1 MKKTLIFQVSLFLI
15 ISSLLISG
23 CKKDPTPPVLSTT
36 DVSEITYT
44 TAKSGGSITSNGG
57 APITARG
64 ICWSTTQNP
73 TTAGIHTT
81 DGAGSGSF
89 ESNLTDLTA
98 GTIYYVRAYATNSAG
113 TAYGNQVSFTTTEL
127 AVATLTTTEVTEIT
141 LTTAISGGD
150 VTNDGG
156 APVTARGICWNTLE
170 NPTVDNSK
178 TADGDGTGSYVS
190 TMTELTPGTT
200 YYVRAYATNSVGT
213 AYGNQVS
220 FTTTAILIPTL
231 TTSDISEVT
240 TTTAKSGGNI
250 TSDGGG
256 EVTARGVCWSTSENP
271 TTENSITVDG
281 SGTGLFESSMT
292 ELTAGTTY
300 YVRAYATNVAGT
312 AYGNQVS
319 FTTIAVVVPELT
331 TTVVSGIT
339 NTTAQSGGNIS
350 IDGGSPVTA
359 RGVAWSTTENP
370 TTANDTTLNGSG
382 TGGFVSQLTEL
393 TPGTTYYVRAYAT
406 NSAGTAYGNQVSFT
420 TTAIVIPTLTTA
432 AVTAI
437 TSETATSGGNI
448 TANGGSPVTARGVVW
463 NTTENPTITNSS
475 TSNGTGTGSF
485 VSNLTGLAAGTT
497 YYVRAYATNSAGTAY
512 GNQVS
517 FTTAVIP
524 GVPVLATTQF
534 SEITP
539 TSVVTGGT
547 ISNNGG
553 SAIVANGVCW
563 STSENPTIADNI
575 TTNALGSATFVSS
588 ITGLTP
594 GTVYYV
600 RAYASNSS
608 ETGYGNQLILTTSI
622 SDIEGN
628 VYRTVLIG
636 TQLWTAVNLKTSKLN
651 DNTDIPNVTGNA
663 EWIAQTTMAYSI
675 YSNNAANKDTYG
687 ALYNWH
693 TVNTGLLCPAG
704 WHVPTDVEYNT
715 MEMYLGIPAADI
727 NVYGFRG
734 SDQGTQLKGT
744 TTWDA
749 GGNGTNSSGFNA
761 LARGYRQWTTG
772 QFWGSGVNTY
782 FWTSTD
788 DASNGNPTVAWY
800 RRLDN
805 TDTRSYKATTEKTG
819 GKYVRCI
826 KD

>member
-1 MKKTLIFQVSLFLI
+1 MKKTHIFQVSLILI

-36 DVSEITYT
+36 EVSEITYT
-44 TAKSGGSITSNGG
+44 TAKSGGRITSIGG
-57 APITARG
+57 APVTARG

-81 DGAGSGSF
+81 DGVGSGPF
-89 ESNLTDLTA
+89 DSNLTGLTA

-113 TAYGNQVSFTTTEL
+113 TAYGKQVSFTTTEIT
-127 AVATLTTTEVTEIT
+127 VATITSAEVTEIT
-141 LTTAISGGD
+141 LNSALSGGD

-178 TADGDGTGSYVS
+178 TADGDGTGSFVS

-200 YYVRAYATNSVGT
+200 YYVRAYATNSIGT

-220 FTTTAILIPTL
+220 FTTTAIMVPAL

-240 TTTAKSGGNI
+240 ITSAKSGGNI

-256 EVTARGVCWSTSENP
+256 TVSARGVCWSTSENP
-271 TTENSITVDG
+271 TTANSTTVDG
-281 SGTGLFESSMT
+281 AGTGLFESSMT
-292 ELTAGTTY
+292 ELTPGTTY

-319 FTTIAVVVPELT
+319 FTTTAIVVPELT
-331 TTVVSGIT
+331 TNEVTGIT
-339 NTTAQSGGNIS
+339 NTTAQSGGNIT

-370 TTANDTTLNGSG
+370 TIAGDTTVNGSG

-406 NSAGTAYGNQVSFT
+406 NSAGTAYGNEISFT

-432 AVTAI
+432 PVTSI

-448 TANGGSPVTARGVVW
+448 TADGGSPVTVRGVVW
-463 NTTENPTITNSS
+463 STTENPTTTNSF
-475 TSNGTGTGSF
+475 TTNGTGTGSY

-517 FTTAVIP
+517 FPTAVIP
-524 GVPVLATTQF
+524 GVPTLTTTDF

-539 TSVVTGGT
+539 TTVVTGGS

-553 SAIVANGVCW
+553 SAIIANGVCW
-563 STSENPTIADNI
+563 STSENPTIDDNL
-575 TTNALGSATFVSS
+575 TTDAIGSATFVSN

-600 RAYASNSS
+600 RAYASNSA

-622 SDIEGN
+622 TDIEGN
-628 VYRTVLIG
+628 IYRTVLIG
-636 TQLWTAVNLKTSKLN
+636 TQIWTAENLKTVKLN
-651 DNTDIPNVTGNA
+651 DNTDIPNVTGSA
-663 EWIAQTTMAYSI
+663 EWMALTTMAYSW
-675 YSNNAANKDTYG
+675 YNNSVSNKDVYG
-687 ALYNWH
+687 AVYNWH
-693 TVNTGLLCPAG
+693 TVNTGTLCPSG
-704 WHVPTDVEYNT
+704 WHVPTDTEYNT
-715 MEMYLGIPAADI
+715 MEIHLGIPAADI
-727 NVYGFRG
+727 NIYGFRG
-734 SDQGTQLKGT
+734 SDQGTKLKGT
-744 TTWDA
+744 TTWNA

-761 LARGYRQWTTG
+761 IAGGYRQWTTG
-772 QFWGSGVNTY
+772 LFWGIGINTY

-788 DASNGNPTVAWY
+788 DTGNGNPTVAWY